1 MLRGA
6 RGLEL
11 AIAFI
16 FDSQP
21 RSIKSAAAL
30 PHRRPKDSDIRYS
43 PTRNRQSKCI
53 HALIACELKSLHI
66 SIKKNGLRR
75 ILMSQSPAAD
85 KSSISDLHMLDAFII
100 EKIQKERDLRD
111 SGREQLHIEI
121 RRDRL
126 HDERARKEEKTE
138 ERGIAIIDFN
148 I

>member
-1 MLRGA
+1 MTPFVHNYWNLKPVLTVEQATTGA
-6 RGLEL
+6 IISTPPHTL
-11 AIAFI
+11 AYGTP
-16 FDSQP
+16 D
-21 RSIKSAAAL
+21 
-30 PHRRPKDSDIRYS
+30 
-43 PTRNRQSKCI
+43 
-53 HALIACELKSLHI
+53 
-66 SIKKNGLRR
+66 
-75 ILMSQSPAAD
+75 
-85 KSSISDLHMLDAFII
+85 MLDAFII